1 MRTVLGDVPAAE
13 LGVCDAHDHL
23 FLRSPLLPGQELDDP
38 AAAADELRAF
48 AAAGGRAVVQWTP
61 YGMGRGAGHL
71 AELSRATG
79 VRIVAATG
87 LHQARHYAPALLDRV
102 RDRLAELFLAELTL
116 GIGRVEGIE
125 GFEPSTDLEV
135 PGSGGGA
142 ARRATHA
149 GHDAETPPRV
159 ERDRVTAPRAER
171 DTETPPRAERVSETS
186 PRAGLIKVAGGFHG
200 LDAHAR
206 ATMAA
211 AAVAHHRT
219 GAPIGVH
226 LELGTGALDVL
237 DLLCGELGVAP
248 DRVILGHLNR
258 SPDLPVHRKAA
269 ELGAYLA
276 FDGPSHAH
284 HATDWRLSDALSALA
299 DAGHADRL
307 LLGGDTT
314 TAAARFVNGGPGLP
328 HLLRGLR
335 ARLEL
340 SLPAELVTRVFT
352 ANPARAFAVDWP
364 APAG

>member
-1 MRTVLGDVPAAE
+1 MRTVLGDLPAAE

-38 AAAADELRAF
+38 AAAAAELRAF

-71 AELSRATG
+71 AELSRTTG
-79 VRIVAATG
+79 VRVVAATG

-102 RDRLAELFLAELTL
+102 RDRLAELFVAELTV

-125 GFEPSTDLEV
+125 GLEPSTGLAV
-135 PGSGGGA
+135 PGGGGGA
-142 ARRATHA
+142 ARRAARA
-149 GHDAETPPRV
+149 GRDTETP
-159 ERDRVTAPRAER
+159 PRAER

-200 LDAHAR
+200 LDGHAR

-211 AAVAHHRT
+211 AAVAHQRT

-226 LELGTGALDVL
+226 LELGTAALDVL

-258 SPDLPVHRKAA
+258 SPDLAVHREAA

-276 FDGPSHAH
+276 FDGPSRAH

-314 TAAARFVNGGPGLP
+314 TATARFVNGGPGLP

-340 SLPAELVTRVFT
+340 GLPAELVTRVFT